1 MPLLEIR
8 NLKMDFGAGPDAL
21 RAVDGVSLTIG
32 AGETVCLVGESGCGK
47 TVTALSIARLV
58 PAPPAN
64 YVGGEILLNGRDV
77 LKMSNGELRNIRGG
91 VVSYVF
97 QEPGA
102 SLNPV
107 FRIGNQI
114 KESLKLHRLG
124 KPVLDGRAGSP
135 LPAAGPNTKDGAHGV
150 TRPTRPLAKKDL
162 DDEVIRLLKLVG
174 IPAPES
180 RIKNYPFEMSGGMQ
194 QRVMIA
200 MALASEPKLLV
211 ADEPTTALDVT
222 IQAQILEL
230 LHDLKQRLGMA
241 ILLITHNLGIVGDM
255 ADRVA
260 VMYAG
265 QIVELSP
272 AKELLR
278 RPLHPYTKALMNSV
292 PKLGGGADRLSA
304 IPGNVPRIGNFPPGC
319 RFAPRCPIA
328 RPECSEK
335 IPELVEVETNRWV
348 RCPYWK

>member
-1 MPLLEIR
+1 MNLLEIK
-8 NLKMDFGAGPDAL
+8 NLKMDFGIGADAL

-47 TVTALSIARLV
+47 SVTALSIAQLV
-58 PAPPAN
+58 PMPPAN
-64 YVGGEILLNGRDV
+64 YVGGEILLNSRDV

-114 KESLKLHRLG
+114 KESLKLH
-124 KPVLDGRAGSP
+124 KPEKAT
-135 LPAAGPNTKDGAHGV
+135 N
-150 TRPTRPLAKKDL
+150 
-162 DDEVIRLLKLVG
+162 DEVIRLLKLVG

-230 LHDLKQRLGMA
+230 LHNLKQRLGMA

-278 RPLHPYTKALMNSV
+278 CPLHPYTKALINSV
-292 PKLGGGADRLSA
+292 PKLAGGANRLLA

-328 RPECSEK
+328 KPECSEK
-335 IPELVEVETNRWV
+335 IPDLVEVEAGRWV
-348 RCPYWK
+348 RCPFWK